1 MEMQML
7 ALHGGGS
14 SIFVLGFHPVQQHLL
29 HIMHQD
35 GGDQQAPVP
44 APGCAGDGVLLGD
57 GLPTPPQVHTLDNM
71 GSIGAVV
78 TAITNVC
85 YPRVLVLEGMVAKI
99 NIFDFGQP
107 VHQTKRIN
115 ICLLQ
120 QLCWCWWVLS

>member
-1 MEMQML
+1 
-7 ALHGGGS
+7 
-14 SIFVLGFHPVQQHLL
+14 
-29 HIMHQD
+29 MHQD

-120 QLCWCWWVLS
+120 QSSVVSYLKYKVFGETCLFL